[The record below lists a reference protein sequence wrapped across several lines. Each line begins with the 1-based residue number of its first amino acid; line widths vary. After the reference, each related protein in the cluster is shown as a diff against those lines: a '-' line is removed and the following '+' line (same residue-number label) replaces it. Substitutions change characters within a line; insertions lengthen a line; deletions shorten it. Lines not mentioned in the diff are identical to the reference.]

1 MKNFILQ
8 FIKWSLFISFFGSG
22 WFLFVSFFFLD
33 GPEQRVQSGLPM
45 VEINSAQ
52 FWESDYEGDI
62 PKILSEHG
70 EIIIVSAYGFTDVE
84 LIGLVK
90 LDDDYLAE
98 FSKKYFNDKKIET
111 NESLWGESI
120 LCSGTGDLVLSWSI
134 QRVSLGDYFKFC
146 SSIALD
152 KSLEERVLELK
163 TTMDNSQFTY
173 MDIKHI
179 VGTNYFVVGH
189 GKS

>member
-52 FWESDYEGDI
+52 FWESGYEGDI
-62 PKILSEHG
+62 PKILSENG

-90 LDDDYLAE
+90 LE
-98 FSKKYFNDKKIET
+98 NT
-111 NESLWGESI
+111 
-120 LCSGTGDLVLSWSI
+120 
-134 QRVSLGDYFKFC
+134 R
-146 SSIALD
+146 
-152 KSLEERVLELK
+152 LK
-163 TTMDNSQFTY
+163 ML
-173 MDIKHI
+173 KEPHLR
-179 VGTNYFVVGH
+179 
-189 GKS
+189 